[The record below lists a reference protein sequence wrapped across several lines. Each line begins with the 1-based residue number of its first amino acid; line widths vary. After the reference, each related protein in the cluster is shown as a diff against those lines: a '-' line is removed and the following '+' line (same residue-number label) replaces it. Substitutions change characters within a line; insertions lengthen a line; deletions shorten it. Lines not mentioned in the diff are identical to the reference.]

1 MKLNILLFI
10 ATALTFVACQNTECP
25 KNQTPIELPEV
36 AKVEVVVIEGHLHGT
51 YGFHQTADA
60 KGQKYMR
67 RFHRFIFEKGPDGSM
82 ILSSTSEQRLCA
94 VGGIGE
100 HDPKINNDSELSK
113 KIAIAYGFRVEYYDA
128 QGNQITDKVLGG
140 DHSKR
145 LQHFFTVSD
154 THPTFDG
161 DKNEVDK
168 YKESADFITYIY
180 CDTDPLSAR
189 IKDGAKV
196 VGSTNPIGY
205 KGYLGFSVPRS
216 ECSLHITLCD
226 LTSIGKLS
234 SGSPYRYYQIP
245 TQGEKLVELTIPVTI
260 FAHGYEAVEHYE
272 LENMTESDMK
282 YLNSI
287 AHAYGITQKEAL
299 DEILIRLHDDS
310 EHTDSGYWF

>member
-1 MKLNILLFI
+1 MRFNILLFI
-10 ATALTFVACQNTECP
+10 ATALTVVACQNTECP
-25 KNQTPIELPEV
+25 NNQTPIELPKV

-67 RFHRFIFEKGPDGSM
+67 RFHRFIFEKGLDGSM
-82 ILSSTSEQRLCA
+82 ILSPTSEQRLCA

-100 HDPKINNDSELSK
+100 HDPKIKSDSELSK
-113 KIAIAYGFRVEYYDA
+113 KIAIAYGFWVEYYDA
-128 QGNQITDKVLGG
+128 QGNKITDKVLGG
-140 DHSKR
+140 DHSNR

-161 DKNEVDK
+161 DRNEVDK
-168 YKESADFITYIY
+168 YKESAEFITYIY

-216 ECSLHITLCD
+216 ECLLHITLCD
-226 LTSIGKLS
+226 LAAIGKFS
-234 SGSPYRYYQIP
+234 NGKPYRYYQLP
-245 TQGEKLVELTIPVTI
+245 TCADKLGKLTIPVTI
-260 FAHGYEAVEHYE
+260 FAHGYESVEHYK
-272 LENMTESDMK
+272 LENMTESDIK

-287 AHAYGITQKEAL
+287 AHAYGITQEEAL
-299 DEILIRLHDDS
+299 EEILIRLHDDS
-310 EHTDSGYWF
+310 GHTDSGYWF